1 MCINLGIKKAP
12 CTILSLGSRMEFSFE
27 EEMLRMTPCQV
38 HTFDC
43 TVHGKSVDP
52 QRHTFHRVCLGSKPE
67 RQNNTWIYKPYS
79 QIIEDLGTEEVS
91 LLKMDIERAEFEV
104 RCRRIVVM

>member
-43 TVHGKSVDP
+43 TVMGKSVDP

-67 RQNNTWIYKPYS
+67 GQNNTWIYKSYS
-79 QIIEDLGTEEVS
+79 QIVEDLDTEEVS
-91 LLKMDIERAEFEV
+91 LLKMDIESAEFEV
-104 RCRRIVVM
+104 RCRSMVE